1 MLSRFGPR
9 RETCRV
15 GETAATPSTRCH
27 SAQVFYVD
35 LISAGMH
42 DNDEIE
48 ETQLID
54 LKNEDNRTAEVTIID
69 DDEPGVIAFPGAFKE
84 GSPAKA
90 LPPVTCSEKAGHARI
105 RVGRFNGANGE
116 VHVDCKF
123 IDKTAVNGKHYKAQ
137 NHPITFHNTEVE
149 KFLEVELLYTGLED
163 GVEFTVVLENV
174 RSDHKERQPSLGH
187 HTSAI
192 VHSSRCR

>member
-1 MLSRFGPR
+1 M
-9 RETCRV
+9 
-15 GETAATPSTRCH
+15 TPSTRCH

-35 LISAGMH
+35 LISLECTTDG
-42 DNDEIE
+42 EVE

-69 DDEPGVIAFPGAFKE
+69 DDEPGVIAFQAPRV

-90 LPPVTCSEKAGHARI
+90 LPPVTCSEKAGHAKI

-123 IDKTAVNGKHYKAQ
+123 V
-137 NHPITFHNTEVE
+137 
-149 KFLEVELLYTGLED
+149 D
-163 GVEFTVVLENV
+163 GAI
-174 RSDHKERQPSLGH
+174 
-187 HTSAI
+187 SAF
-192 VHSSRCR
+192 